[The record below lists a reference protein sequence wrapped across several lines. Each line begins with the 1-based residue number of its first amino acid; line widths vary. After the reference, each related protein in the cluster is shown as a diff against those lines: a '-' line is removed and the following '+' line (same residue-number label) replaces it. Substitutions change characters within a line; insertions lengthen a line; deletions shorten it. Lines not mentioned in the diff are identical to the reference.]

1 MVKIPAGAVDGF
13 VDSPDPAI
21 AAVLFYGPDPGLVA
35 ERGRGLT
42 TRVAGD
48 PGDPFRVGELT
59 FAALREDPAR
69 LADEVTAQS
78 LTGGRRVVRLRGAG
92 DGAHDALAGIIADLG
107 GDPAGGA
114 LLVVE
119 AGDLGPRSKLRRLF
133 ERAANGA
140 ALPCYRDDERT
151 VAALVRASLDGHGLT
166 VAPDALR
173 YLVDHLGGD
182 RAVTRGELEKLALYA
197 AGTGAVTLEDAVACV
212 GDSAA
217 LALDAAAFAATQGDF
232 AALERAFARLAA
244 EGTPPVALLRGT
256 LHHVR
261 RLHLAAGLIAA
272 GRSPEQ
278 AMAALRPPVFFK
290 AKPRFRAQLGLWNTA
305 RLAESL
311 DVLLTA
317 ERACKRTAMPAATLA
332 QRALMSIANAA
343 SRQRRRGT
351 ARR

>member
-1 MVKIPAGAVDGF
+1 MVKVAARAVDAF

-21 AAVLFYGPDPGLVA
+21 SAVLLYGPDPGLVA

-42 TRVAGD
+42 TLIAGD
-48 PGDPFRVGELT
+48 PGDPFRVGDLT
-59 FAALREDPAR
+59 MAALREDPAR

-92 DGAHDALAGIIADLG
+92 DGAQAALAAVVADLG
-107 GDPAGGA
+107 EAPGGGA

-119 AGDLGPRSKLRRLF
+119 AGDLGPRSTLRRLF

-151 VAALVRASLDGHGLT
+151 LATLVRTSLDSHGLT
-166 VAPDALR
+166 VARDALG

-197 AGTGAVTLEDAVACV
+197 AGTGTVTLEDAITCV
-212 GDSAA
+212 GDSAV

-232 AALERAFARLAA
+232 AALDRAFVRLAG
-244 EGTPPVALLRGT
+244 EGTTPVALLRGT

-261 RLHLAAGLIAA
+261 RLHLAAGLVAA

-290 AKPRFRAQLGLWNTA
+290 AQPRFRAQLGLWSAT

-317 ERACKRTAMPAATLA
+317 ERACKRTAMPAAALA
-332 QRALMSIANAA
+332 QRALMSVANAA
-343 SRQRRRGT
+343 ARQRRSAARG
-351 ARR
+351 R